1 MINRCRPDFEIQF
14 LIEGLNEALCSPLE
28 KRQQLERFGGR
39 KIFPVPSAREGLLW
53 FLKRVGIGTGDE
65 VTVPTLLCEA
75 VVDSIMAC
83 GAKPVTYGVSDH
95 NFSPSVSHCEKSLS
109 KLTKAVIVPHLYGIP
124 ANLRDFRNLCRSRKC
139 LLIEDCAPCVYG
151 QNFGYHVG
159 SVGDCSI
166 YSFKYD
172 KPISLGW
179 GGAVSLSTEMLSRVG
194 PPEFPM
200 LSLGDDELITA
211 SFLLQHFLTSSRQY
225 STQIP
230 IDFALKFL
238 LRHEELL
245 PELFSSLR
253 KEPNDLYLTQWCDK
267 YLTPAS
273 YIGQSKILTIARR
286 YIPISVRRY
295 IPTRVRQWKIK
306 KDMILSR
313 FGGRCLPS
321 SGLAHHMLAI
331 QDAELQKGLFGT
343 ARAKIAN
350 VYKENLDRRKMIV
363 PSLDCSSSHWLR
375 FPISLRNDKL
385 KQRLLS
391 TRLMQ
396 ECQVEISD
404 SNWNTPIHRIPRFE
418 RIVRVG
424 NGTFET
430 EQLVKGLLN
439 LPVHGEM
446 SEEKAQA
453 LCSVLNEI

>member
-1 MINRCRPDFEIQF
+1 MINRCRPDFEIHF
-14 LIEGLNEALCSPLE
+14 LSEVLNKALCSPLE
-28 KRQQLERFGGR
+28 KRQRLERFGGR

-65 VTVPTLLCEA
+65 VTVPTLICEA

-83 GAKPVTYGVSDH
+83 GAKPVTYGVSGHD
-95 NFSPSVSHCEKSLS
+95 FSPSVSHCEKSLS

-124 ANLRDFRNLCRSRKC
+124 ANLRDFRSLCRSRRY

-151 QNFGYHVG
+151 RNFGYRVG

-211 SFLLQHFLTSSRQY
+211 SFLLQHFLTSSRRY
-225 STQIP
+225 STQISNN
-230 IDFALKFL
+230 FALKFL
-238 LRHEELL
+238 LRHEELV

-253 KEPNDLYLTQWCDK
+253 EEPNDLYLTQWCDK
-267 YLTPAS
+267 YLTSAS
-273 YIGQSKILTIARR
+273 NICQSKILTIARR
-286 YIPISVRRY
+286 YIP
-295 IPTRVRQWKIK
+295 PRVRQWRTK
-306 KDMILSR
+306 KNMILSR

-321 SGLAHHMLAI
+321 SGLAHQMLAI
-331 QDAELQKGLFGT
+331 QDIELQKGLFGT
-343 ARAKIAN
+343 TRAKIAN

-363 PSLDCSSSHWLR
+363 PSPDCSSSHWLR

-385 KQRLLS
+385 KQKLLS

-424 NGTFET
+424 SGTFET

-446 SEEKAQA
+446 SEEKAQV